1 MALVGQ
7 PKVNGAVGAG
17 SGLGPNTVIVSV
29 VDSVNDVQVADLD
42 AIISYLTRETD
53 TGSAFTVAGIAGDVA
68 GGTDTVYLALQGTG
82 EVDAAEAD
90 QAVANTT
97 VTVVCT
103 FANS

>member
-7 PKVNGAVGAG
+7 TKVNGTVTAG

-29 VDSVNDVQVADLD
+29 TDSVNAVTAADLD
-42 AIISYLTRETD
+42 TIVSYLTRETA
-53 TGSAFTVAGIAGDVA
+53 TGSAFTVAGIAGDPGSDDVIH
-68 GGTDTVYLALQGTG
+68 LALQGTG

-90 QAVANTT
+90 QSIANTT
-97 VTVVCT
+97 VAVVCT